1 MLLLLVVSGSRIIS
15 GSSGNAAGPRRE
27 LQEGVSNVTTT
38 EVKCSGDFGKLAGW
52 ELHGG
57 LVLHLVATLYVFLGI
72 AIVCDD
78 FFVESLERISAALK
92 LSDDVAGATFMAAG
106 SSAPEL
112 AVAVV
117 STLFASE
124 PGDEGLGTIVGSAV
138 FNIMVIVGVT
148 SIFAGQV
155 LDITPYPFA
164 RDCLFY
170 TLSIAML
177 VAFVYDGKVELWES
191 VILLLG
197 YVLYIA
203 FMTKNAK
210 VADWFERRRLGGS
223 KRVTPADGSLPRSIS
238 QAPDFKKALVK
249 DTAMNPRL
257 KPVYH
262 PGHDHSLDH
271 AREAGRKKIKMGDAA
286 VTILAVSR
294 ISKTWLSK
302 SKSGGLGGASSG
314 SLGSVGGAAGLFATA
329 GQGAGQGASKDIESV
344 AKKEPERVNFS
355 PPPSPPA
362 EEEEKEDAW
371 YVPPPTV
378 VGKVLWASSLPYKL
392 LYLSIPDCRQKRF
405 EKLYMG
411 TFVMSIVWIG
421 LLSYAMLYFTSRA
434 GCIMGIP
441 GIVMGVVV
449 ISAGTSVPDA
459 LSSILVARNGQG
471 DMAVSNVL
479 GSNVFNIFLGLGF
492 PWFMYTAIYGKPLS
506 SPGLSADLVPSI
518 VILFGYLALLVLA
531 MMVSGWKLYPKV
543 GYVLIF
549 LDLLF
554 VAYSLLTN
562 PIGSGSALL
571 DFKS

>member
-1 MLLLLVVSGSRIIS
+1 MLVLLAVSSYQSYGRS
-15 GSSGNAAGPRRE
+15 GTAAGPQASRRE
-27 LQEGVSNVTTT
+27 LQVVATNVT

-57 LVLHLVATLYVFLGI
+57 LVLHLFATLYVFLGI

-117 STLFASE
+117 STLFATE

-148 SIFAGQV
+148 AIFAGQV

-164 RDCLFY
+164 RDCFFY

-177 VAFVYDGKVELWES
+177 VAFVYDGKVEVWES

-203 FMTKNAK
+203 FMTKNEK
-210 VADWFERRRLGGS
+210 VADWIERRRLGN
-223 KRVTPADGSLPRSIS
+223 KRVTPGDGEMARSVS
-238 QAPDFKKALVK
+238 QGPDFKKALLK

-257 KPVYH
+257 KPAYH
-262 PGHDHSLDH
+262 PAHDDKLEHERN
-271 AREAGRKKIKMGDAA
+271 AERKKIKMGDAA

-294 ISKTWLSK
+294 LSKTWLNK
-302 SKSGGLGGASSG
+302 SKSGGMGGLVAQASSGTLDLGGAARAF
-314 SLGSVGGAAGLFATA
+314 AA
-329 GQGAGQGASKDIESV
+329 KDIEGGAEKVTFADPAGDGV
-344 AKKEPERVNFS
+344 AAPAS

-362 EEEEKEDAW
+362 EEEEEK
-371 YVPPPTV
+371 PTV
-378 VGKVLWASSLPYKL
+378 LGKVLWFVSLPYAL
-392 LYLSIPDCRQKRF
+392 LYKSIPDCRQERF

-441 GIVMGVVV
+441 GIVMGVVI

-492 PWFMYTAIYGKPLS
+492 PWFMYTIINGKPLT
-506 SPGLSADLVPSI
+506 SPGLSADLLPSI

-531 MMVSGWKLYPKV
+531 MVLSGWKLYPKV

-554 VAYSLLTN
+554 VVYSLVTN
-562 PIGSGSALL
+562 PIGSSGAVL
-571 DFKS
+571 DIKSS